1 MQCPMPF
8 LHMNI
13 KPNKTATACW
23 RCHENLG
30 DYTSDSLED
39 IWYSKKWQ
47 EFRQQ
52 HLDGDRPAGCK
63 SCWQMED
70 AGIKSTRQQLLE
82 DYKTQIIEL
91 ELTEDLINPPLPRD
105 MEFRFGNLCNLK
117 CRHCSPKFSSQW
129 VSQCKKDTEF
139 YNVVKEM
146 SDGNLNYSINE
157 LPDDTMKQLKSFAS
171 NLDTIRIT
179 GGEPLM
185 HPMHYEMLEVLK
197 PYAKNITLEYNT
209 NLHYLN
215 NVLNYW
221 KHYKKVICRVSIDA
235 DPSTYEFIREGG
247 NLSKLVDNWNIVK
260 NEMSEQIKNSTF
272 DLHATCTINIL
283 NIVKID
289 KVIEFFT
296 NLDSR
301 LHVSFVQYPE
311 VMDICNLSQWQK
323 EQVRTKCNRGLDY
336 VKENGS
342 GRLLHHASQSVEKI
356 VKWLEKPS
364 NTNFDDTFVKW
375 MKAQDRVNKKC
386 LFDYYT
392 EFDYLKEKYYE

>member
-30 DYTSDSLED
+30 DYTNDSLVD
-39 IWYSKKWQ
+39 IWNSNKWKD
-47 EFRQQ
+47 FRKQ
-52 HLDGDRPAGCK
+52 HLNNEKPEGCK

-70 AGIKSTRQQLLE
+70 AGIKSTRQQVLE
-82 DYKTQIIEL
+82 DYAPQIKEL
-91 ELTEDLINPPLPRD
+91 EKVNDLINPPFPRD
-105 MEFRFGNLCNLK
+105 MEFRFGNLCNMK

-129 VSQCKKDTEF
+129 VTQCKKDSDF
-139 YNVVKEM
+139 YDTVKEL

-157 LPDDTMKQLKSFAS
+157 LPEDTMQQLKSFAS
-171 NLDTIRIT
+171 NLDMIRIT

-185 HPMHYEMLEVLK
+185 HPMHYEMLEVLE

-221 KHYKKVICRVSIDA
+221 KDYKKVICRVSIDA

-247 NLSKLVDNWNIVK
+247 NLNKLVNNWNIVK
-260 NEMSEQIKNSTF
+260 STMAEQIADRTF
-272 DLHATCTINIL
+272 DLHATCTINVL

-296 NLDSR
+296 DLDSR

-311 VMDICNLSQWQK
+311 VMDICNLPEWQK
-323 EQVRTKCNRGLDY
+323 QDVKDKCNIGLEY
-336 VKENGS
+336 VKTNGS
-342 GRLLHHASQSVEKI
+342 LRLLNHAQQSVNKI
-356 VKWLEKPS
+356 LKWIDKPS
-364 NTNFDDTFVKW
+364 NAEFEDIFVKW
-375 MKAQDRVNKKC
+375 MRAQDRVTKKC
-386 LFDYYT
+386 IFDYYT
-392 EFDYLKEKYYE
+392 EFDYLKEKYYA